1 MEDGSMAER
10 ANSSAKRTRTIAY
23 WVFTLIVAWEMIAGG
38 IWDLLQI
45 EYVRGVMTHLGYPL
59 YVLFIIG
66 AWKIPCGAAL
76 LAPGFARLKEWAY
89 AGAFFNYTGAAAS
102 HIAVG
107 DRVNRWLP
115 PLIFAA
121 FVLASWALRPPERR
135 LEAPQVQQ
143 TAHVGKT
150 SALQWAIPIGVF
162 VALAAIALATLP
174 KGPPPQ

>member
-1 MEDGSMAER
+1 MAER
-10 ANSSAKRTRTIAY
+10 TSRAASRTRIITY

-38 IWDLLQI
+38 FWDLLQI

-107 DRVNRWLP
+107 DRVNHWLP
-115 PLIFAA
+115 PLIFAL
-121 FVLASWALRPPERR
+121 FTLASWALRPAERR
-135 LEAPQVQQ
+135 LEARQPEQ
-143 TAHVGKT
+143 TEAVGKT
-150 SALQWAIPIGVF
+150 RALRWAVPIGVF

-174 KGPPPQ
+174 KGPPQ